1 MPGHRPHSRSLTA
14 AALLL
19 ITAAPL
25 SAQRSRESDAD
36 DRARSSRAS
45 DADWCRGWRDDDR
58 ESYCEERQ
66 LTLDARRTLRVDGR
80 QNGGVQVSGWDRDEI
95 RVVARVQVNARSERE
110 ARDIA
115 HDVRISDGDVLR
127 ADGPSRLGRN
137 EHWSVS
143 YEIMVPRRTD
153 LQLEASNGGLSV
165 ADVSG
170 RVAMRTVNGGLHVSN
185 AAGDVRGRTTNGGV
199 TAELTGDRWEG
210 TGLDLETTNGGVRLV
225 MPRDYSAP
233 LEMGT
238 VNGGMQIDFPI
249 TVQGRLDRR
258 RLNTQIGRGGAP
270 IRVVTTNGGVIIRRR

>member
-1 MPGHRPHSRSLTA
+1 M
-14 AALLL
+14 
-19 ITAAPL
+19 
-25 SAQRSRESDAD
+25 
-36 DRARSSRAS
+36 
-45 DADWCRGWRDDDR
+45 
-58 ESYCEERQ
+58 
-66 LTLDARRTLRVDGR
+66 
-80 QNGGVQVSGWDRDEI
+80 QVTGWDRDEI
-95 RVVARVQVNARSERE
+95 SVRARIQVTARSERD

-115 HDVRISDGDVLR
+115 ESIRIDDGDVLR
-127 ADGPSRLGRN
+127 ADGPRRLGRN
-137 EHWSVS
+137 ENWSVT

-153 LQLEASNGGLSV
+153 LQLQASNGGLSV

-199 TAELTGDRWEG
+199 TAELTGERWAG

-225 MPRDYSAP
+225 LPRDYSAP

-258 RLNTQIGRGGAP
+258 QLRTQIGRGGAP
-270 IRVVTTNGGVIIRRR
+270 IRVVTTNGGVVVRQR